1 MIGALLPQYPPH
13 DRDGS
18 GISVYSSRVPVAT
31 YPGTVTPLR
40 GLGSFTESERDVFF
54 GRDQEREQLA
64 NLVTDSSYR
73 AGLLYGESG
82 VGRTSL
88 LRAGLQPSL
97 RDHGVVALF
106 CEDNNQ
112 PLDSFAR
119 ALAQAS
125 GQVAKERETAASY
138 LARVIGQAAQMYLFI
153 LDDIDLMM
161 SRDER
166 VCAEV
171 AELFTRV
178 ASRSAGRARFLFSCA
193 SDRVHAFAA
202 LELRTGSLFPPASRF
217 ELCGMAA
224 PEATLVLERTVAL
237 AGIPCE
243 EDLVPAIIADL
254 SRKSRK
260 SRSYS
265 NSILPSDLQIAAIA
279 IKELGIASAEQFQ
292 REGGYTQLENR
303 WVVLAT
309 QATGNERSA
318 MRLLAVLAANGIM
331 QPCPASSVA
340 RQANVDIEFAQGALA
355 TLQTRGLVQGNAAVN
370 SEELHYSLRH
380 EVLAPRLRQ
389 QAAPAAISAQKA
401 YEILGA
407 KAAQEK
413 GLSRREYKELRREG
427 IVPSTPEEKA
437 VITKTLM
444 RAKVALFG
452 AAALPILVVAF
463 VYVSMSGS
471 YYLDTAHGVEGTET
485 IVVRAGKSGLSWFNW
500 LPKSPSFGSIVADT
514 GLTSRMVSESTWQKA
529 SSHDISGSLDGAEYV
544 DQTKT
549 ARSAGLAAVLLYAQ
563 NGDAAALAK
572 MEKDLK
578 SPEEFIHFLRL
589 LLGIAHGAAE
599 EVQLLEQA
607 LAFPSSALQTEALA
621 LATAAETRHPGS
633 YATFIA
639 NALASSDTQR
649 RRIAIA
655 ALRSVDSKRAILMIQ
670 AALDNGPD
678 DEAGQELRAL
688 LSGDSQPKNTENSQ
702 AGNTGT
708 NTLGASIGTKLD
720 RAFQFD
726 SAAATTD
733 AITVVANE
741 SADAKERIAAIN
753 LLIDNAPQSSL
764 ASLDA
769 SLRTVRSSKSPEVAD
784 AILPLL
790 ARAQPVNVASEL
802 VAIAN
807 AGKLTTKKSVI
818 LARSWGQIA
827 RSDETI
833 RAEAGA
839 VLERLL
845 KSEDREIRAAAAE
858 AYGFTG
864 KSAQEE
870 LIKIVKTEFKQ
881 VAQSAAMGLA
891 NSVEVGAP
899 ASRAVAGIN
908 EMWKR
913 KGRIRR
919 AAGLAYAHLARFKP
933 SPVFLYLS
941 KAAKSSDD
949 PSLRPIGMRGLCNSL
964 RAGFVKVIPA
974 LVKASQSDQVKV
986 RQIAIECVAD
996 HPDNNKASALVA
1008 GAMAKDSSAAIR
1020 AESARVLAKLATTST
1035 QSKVVGA
1042 ALSKMVR
1049 DSDKT
1054 VRVIAIKA
1062 LATLPELPKAANK
1075 PLARAFANGDDSEK
1089 LELLQ
1094 VAAKFDLSTLTQ
1106 LGIADASSV
1115 VRIASLDTAITT
1127 GTKVAS
1133 TMSSALSDSES
1144 SVRRIALQRLAG
1156 GKHGMSPADVDKA
1169 LSLAIR
1175 DEDPS
1180 IANVAM
1186 LASAKLGDPSDVA
1199 ARLKLALQDR
1209 SEIIR
1214 GNAVRA
1220 SAGLIE
1226 NSAKVAVELL
1236 TPSLRDSSHDVR
1248 VTLLAP
1254 LASAYAATLDQAA
1267 LKKLLLESESQANRR
1282 LVVTGAFLVTAMAGE
1297 EERTAVLK
1305 TLASI
1310 EKSGSPFA
1318 KEQAALAIGLL
1329 KSSADG
1335 LLFLAVLVP

>member
-1 MIGALLPQYPPH
+1 M
-13 DRDGS
+13 
-18 GISVYSSRVPVAT
+18 
-31 YPGTVTPLR
+31 TPLR
-40 GLGSFTESERDVFF
+40 GLGSFAESERDVFF
-54 GRDQEREQLA
+54 GRDQERDQLA

-112 PLDSFAR
+112 PLDSFAQ
-119 ALAQAS
+119 ALSQAS

-153 LDDIDLMM
+153 LDDIDLAM

-217 ELCGMAA
+217 ELCGMAV

-260 SRSYS
+260 SRSHS
-265 NSILPSDLQIAAIA
+265 NSILPCDLQIAAIA
-279 IKELGIASAEQFQ
+279 IKELGIASAAQFQ

-309 QATGNERSA
+309 QSTGNERSA

-331 QPCPASSVA
+331 QPCPTSSVA
-340 RQANVDIEFAQGALA
+340 RQANVDIDFAQGALA
-355 TLQTRGLVQGNAAVN
+355 TLQTRGLVQGNAAAN
-370 SEELHYSLRH
+370 SEELHYTLRH

-401 YEILGA
+401 YEVLGA

-413 GLSRREYKELRREG
+413 GLSRREYLELRREG
-427 IVPSTPEEKA
+427 IVPTTPQEEA
-437 VITKTLM
+437 VISKTLM
-444 RAKVALFG
+444 RAKLALFG

-471 YYLDTAHGVEGTET
+471 YYLDTAHGAEGSET
-485 IVVRAGKSGLSWFNW
+485 IVVRAGKPGLSWFNW

-514 GLTSRMVSESTWQKA
+514 GLTSRMVSESTRQKA
-529 SSHDISGSLDGAEYV
+529 RSHDISGSLDGAEYV

-572 MEKDLK
+572 VEKDLK
-578 SPEEFIHFLRL
+578 NPEEFVQFLSL
-589 LLGIAHGAAE
+589 LREIAHGADE

-621 LATAAETRHPGS
+621 LATSAEKRHPGS
-633 YATFIA
+633 YSTFIA

-649 RRIAIA
+649 RHIAIA
-655 ALRSVDSKRAILMIQ
+655 ALRSLDSKRTTPMIQ
-670 AALDNGPD
+670 AALDTGPD

-688 LSGDSQPKNTENSQ
+688 LSGVTQAPSAENSQ
-702 AGNTGT
+702 AENTTSGT
-708 NTLGASIGTKLD
+708 STKGASSRTKMV
-720 RAFQFD
+720 RAFQLD
-726 SAAATTD
+726 PAAATTD
-733 AITVVANE
+733 AIALVANE
-741 SADAKERIAAIN
+741 SADAKERIAAIK
-753 LLIDNAPQSSL
+753 LLIDNAPESSL
-764 ASLDA
+764 ASLDPK
-769 SLRTVRSSKSPEVAD
+769 LRVVRSSKSPEVAD

-807 AGKLTTKKSVI
+807 AGKLTTKKSVM

-864 KSAQEE
+864 RSSQEE

-899 ASRAVAGIN
+899 AGRAVVGIN

-919 AAGLAYAHLARFKP
+919 AAGQAYARLARFKP
-933 SPVFLYLS
+933 IPVFAYLA
-941 KAAKSSDD
+941 KAARSSDD
-949 PSLRPIGMRGLCNSL
+949 PSLHPIGMRGLCNSL
-964 RAGFVKVIPA
+964 RAGFVKVTPA

-996 HPDNNKASALVA
+996 HPDNTKAAALVA
-1008 GAMAKDSSAAIR
+1008 GAMAKDSNAGIR
-1020 AESARVLAKLATTST
+1020 AESARVLTKLASTST
-1035 QSKVVGA
+1035 QTEVVGA
-1042 ALSKMVR
+1042 FQ
-1049 DSDKT
+1049 KT
-1054 VRVIAIKA
+1054 W
-1062 LATLPELPKAANK
+1062 
-1075 PLARAFANGDDSEK
+1075 PLITFP
-1089 LELLQ
+1089 
-1094 VAAKFDLSTLTQ
+1094 
-1106 LGIADASSV
+1106 
-1115 VRIASLDTAITT
+1115 RI
-1127 GTKVAS
+1127 
-1133 TMSSALSDSES
+1133 
-1144 SVRRIALQRLAG
+1144 
-1156 GKHGMSPADVDKA
+1156 
-1169 LSLAIR
+1169 
-1175 DEDPS
+1175 
-1180 IANVAM
+1180 M
-1186 LASAKLGDPSDVA
+1186 L
-1199 ARLKLALQDR
+1199 
-1209 SEIIR
+1209 
-1214 GNAVRA
+1214 
-1220 SAGLIE
+1220 
-1226 NSAKVAVELL
+1226 
-1236 TPSLRDSSHDVR
+1236 
-1248 VTLLAP
+1248 
-1254 LASAYAATLDQAA
+1254 
-1267 LKKLLLESESQANRR
+1267 
-1282 LVVTGAFLVTAMAGE
+1282 
-1297 EERTAVLK
+1297 
-1305 TLASI
+1305 
-1310 EKSGSPFA
+1310 
-1318 KEQAALAIGLL
+1318 
-1329 KSSADG
+1329 
-1335 LLFLAVLVP
+1335 